1 MRQVGASGNQ
11 RVKVLK
17 FFFKYNQIIVQKCSK
32 AFAADMMSL
41 KIIDLEHKT
50 DFLPSATLDGTVLYN
65 QELIENA
72 RNLWT
77 EAYPKEPFEFETL
90 KPEIL
95 NTVEMKD
102 QVSYDL
108 LEAMNR
114 QRFAGLLTILLYYHY

>member
-1 MRQVGASGNQ
+1 
-11 RVKVLK
+11 
-17 FFFKYNQIIVQKCSK
+17 
-32 AFAADMMSL
+32 MMSL

-114 QRFAGLLTILLYYHY
+114 QRFAGLLTIII